1 MRIARRLDGVTYAVR
16 DVVAEAQ
23 KLEKLGHK
31 ILKLNIGDPNAYDLD
46 TPQYI
51 KDALAKAVA
60 SGHNGYS
67 DSQGYFPL
75 REAVVQF
82 NKGKGFDST
91 ADNVVVT
98 SGLSEAVN
106 LLFGAMV
113 EPGDNVVIPSPS
125 YPLYDAFVSYYGGEK
140 RLALLDESNGWAPD
154 VDDLRKRVD
163 ENTRAIV
170 VINPNNP
177 TGSLYPEKV
186 LRDVISVA
194 GEYDIPILADE
205 IYDELVYEKTPKS
218 MASLTKDVPI
228 VAMNGLSK
236 NFIAPGWRVGWI
248 TFCNFP
254 DDSLK
259 NAFMQLARIRLSSNF
274 PAQVATVEALNNRK
288 AYVAAKAEFIPKLQ
302 KRRDITYKRLNEIHG
317 LSCVKPEGA
326 FYAFPRINEGPWP
339 TDKEFVLQLLRE
351 KHVLTVYGVG
361 FAQPANTRH
370 FRTVFLPNEQILEE
384 SFNRIEAFMKENVGK
399 K

>member
-23 KLEKLGHK
+23 KLEKQGHK
-31 ILKLNIGDPNAYDLD
+31 ILKLNIGDPNVYDLD
-46 TPQYI
+46 TPDYI
-51 KDALAKAVA
+51 KDALDKAVRA
-60 SGHNGYS
+60 GFNGYS
-67 DSQGYFPL
+67 DSQGYLPL
-75 REAVVQF
+75 REEVCHY
-82 NKGKGFDST
+82 NKTKGFDST
-91 ADNVVVT
+91 PDNVVVT

-106 LLFGAMV
+106 LLLGAMV

-154 VDDLRKRVD
+154 VDDLRKKVD

-186 LRDVISVA
+186 LRDVIAVA

-205 IYDELVYEKTPKS
+205 IYDELVYEKKHTS

-228 VAMNGLSK
+228 VSMNGLSK

-259 NAFMQLARIRLSSNF
+259 NAFMQLARIRLSSSF
-274 PAQVATVEALNNRK
+274 PAQVASLEALKNRK
-288 AYVAAKAEFIPKLQ
+288 AYAEAKKQFIPKLQ

-351 KHVLTVYGVG
+351 KQVLTVYGIG
-361 FAQPANTRH
+361 FAEPHGTRH
-370 FRTVFLPNEQILEE
+370 FRTVFLPNEQVLEE
-384 SFNRIEAFMKENVGK
+384 SFNRIDAFMKENVK
-399 K
+399 